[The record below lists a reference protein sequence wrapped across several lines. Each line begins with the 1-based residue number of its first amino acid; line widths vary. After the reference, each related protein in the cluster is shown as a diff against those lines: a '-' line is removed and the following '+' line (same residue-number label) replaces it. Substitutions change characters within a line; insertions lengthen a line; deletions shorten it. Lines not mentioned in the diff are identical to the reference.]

1 MQTTIAALAVLAVG
15 YLLNH
20 LLFDRLRLRFG
31 YVGAAEYVLLG
42 VLLGPA
48 TGFLSEDVVRDLT
61 PLVSLALGW
70 VGMTVGTYFRL
81 PAMALLPGTHVRVAF
96 AEAATSFALAGGLL
110 FALLHFAAGYDFSTA
125 ALPALT
131 LGAIAVIGAPAAV
144 DALALRGFGTRRL
157 FPVLQLTARIDALVG
172 VVAFGL
178 LLAVF
183 HSGATA
189 PTVRPPT
196 PTEWAVINVAVGVVS
211 GVLFHLFLGPRG
223 ELAGAAQQSRL
234 FIALA
239 GAIVIASGAS
249 YYLNLSPIFTTLILG
264 VILANTA
271 GGERSATRVL
281 RATQRPIYLALLIFA
296 GAAWRGS
303 DPTLYFI
310 PPAFIAIRLL
320 SRTLGGWVGGRLAA
334 PADLRA
340 PALGRGLLSQG
351 AIGVAV
357 ALNYAQVFPDLAAQ
371 TVLGAALLSV
381 LVFEVVAGP
390 ETAAL
395 LDPGAPPPPPPGSDE
410 RDPAL
415 TPLTGVPA
423 IPRPLPPAEDAS

>member
-1 MQTTIAALAVLAVG
+1 MSATIAALAVLAVG

-48 TGFLSEDVVRDLT
+48 TGFLSQDVVRDLT

-81 PAMALLPGTHVRVAF
+81 PAMALLPGAHVRIAF
-96 AEAATSFALAGGLL
+96 TEACATFALAAGFLFGLI
-110 FALLHFAAGYDFSTA
+110 HYAAGYGPETA
-125 ALPALT
+125 VIPALT
-131 LGAIAVIGAPAAV
+131 LAAIAVIGAPSAV
-144 DALALRGFGTRRL
+144 DALALRGLGDRPL

-183 HSGATA
+183 HRGATA

-196 PTEWAVINVAVGVVS
+196 PTEWAVINLAVGVVS

-223 ELAGAAQQSRL
+223 ELAGTAQQSRL
-234 FIALA
+234 FVALA
-239 GAIVIASGAS
+239 GAIVVASGAS
-249 YYLNLSPIFTTLILG
+249 YYLNLSPLFTTLVLG

-281 RATQRPIYLALLIFA
+281 RGTQRPIYLALLIFA
-296 GAAWRGS
+296 GAAWRSS
-303 DPTLYFI
+303 DPSLYFI
-310 PPAFIAIRLL
+310 PAAFIAIRLL
-320 SRTLGGWVGGRLAA
+320 ARLVGGWLGGKVAA
-334 PADLRA
+334 PAALRT

-351 AIGVAV
+351 PIGVAV
-357 ALNYAQVFPDLAAQ
+357 ALNYVQVFPELAGQ

-395 LDPGAPPPPPPGSDE
+395 LAPGQEPPPPLDEDDAVPAVERPAPPGLE
-410 RDPAL
+410 GA
-415 TPLTGVPA
+415 
-423 IPRPLPPAEDAS
+423 